1 MKKFRI
7 LGIISIIAMV
17 VGIAINFDDGLRSFN
32 EGRKEGENSYKS
44 IPDNLYRVSLEVVP
58 IEGTTNAAA
67 IHLLNG
73 EKFGSAVS
81 SYLPP
86 KASERANLHNPITCN
101 TPDTKTQ

>member
-1 MKKFRI
+1 MNKLLLAYNKYMA
-7 LGIISIIAMV
+7 SV
-17 VGIAINFDDGLRSFN
+17 T
-32 EGRKEGENSYKS
+32 
-44 IPDNLYRVSLEVVP
+44 